1 MKRKIMSVLLAS
13 VLAAG
18 ALAGCG
24 GSGTAEGD
32 TAESTESE
40 TPAQESD
47 TAKEE
52 TAQDAQQTEA
62 DEASDTADAK
72 QETGGLG
79 EYVFQDL
86 EDAEINYFIFSIE
99 GKELYEQEIAAYN
112 EIHPNVKI
120 NLNLVGGG
128 TDWRSTLKAQISS
141 GEAPDIIMV
150 EGSAD
155 FDTFGDLLEDL
166 SDQPWV
172 EHIYPN
178 SIEDCKV
185 DGKVVGLPGGVVCY
199 GMLYNRAIFE
209 ACGIDGATL
218 DSYDK
223 IDAAFATVKEAIES
237 GALAGQFP
245 NLEGVVSVPGAE
257 KWVIGQ
263 HAGNAAMAMELKS
276 ANEAFKAE
284 TFDFTYADQM
294 KDYIDLMVKYSP
306 NADNPATLVAVD
318 YDSAMGGSFCIEKT
332 AVIQMGQ
339 WVQPVI
345 NEIDPALLD
354 KIGVLPIPMK
364 GVDEDNIC
372 YGIASYMIVNKNS
385 SDANKAAAKDF
396 MNWLYMSDTGKAFV
410 TSNIGVPMDNFDD
423 FPSANVISQA
433 CESFAKSGNTTTLVF
448 SSAPDGWLDLLGAGV
463 QSYISGDKEW
473 SQVVEEAK
481 TNWAELRN
489 Q

>member
-1 MKRKIMSVLLAS
+1 MPEDAAEQTETSD
-13 VLAAG
+13 AG
-18 ALAGCG
+18 AKGQEAGDL
-24 GSGTAEGD
+24 GD
-32 TAESTESE
+32 
-40 TPAQESD
+40 
-47 TAKEE
+47 
-52 TAQDAQQTEA
+52 
-62 DEASDTADAK
+62 
-72 QETGGLG
+72 
-79 EYVFQDL
+79 YVFQEL
-86 EDAEINYFIFSIE
+86 EDAEITYFNFSIE

-112 EIHPNVKI
+112 EIHPNIKI
-120 NLNLVGGG
+120 DLNLVGGG

-199 GMLYNRAIFE
+199 GMLYNKAVFE
-209 ACGIDGATL
+209 ACGIDGSTL
-218 DSYDK
+218 NSYEA

-237 GALAGQFP
+237 GELAEQFP
-245 NLEGVVSVPGAE
+245 NLEAVVSVPGAE

-345 NEIDPALLD
+345 SEIDPTLLD

-372 YGIASYMIVNKNS
+372 YGIASYMIVNKNAS
-385 SDANKAAAKDF
+385 EANKAAAKDF
-396 MNWLYMSDTGKAFV
+396 MNWLYMSDTGKGFV
-410 TSNIGVPMDNFDD
+410 TSNIGVPMDNFDE

-448 SSAPDGWLDLLGAGV
+448 SATPDGWLDLLGAGV

-481 TNWAELRN
+481 ANWSELRKK
-489 Q
+489 

>member
-86 EDAEINYFIFSIE
+86 EDAEINYFNFSIE

-294 KDYIDLMVKYSP
+294 KI
-306 NADNPATLVAVD
+306 
-318 YDSAMGGSFCIEKT
+318 
-332 AVIQMGQ
+332 
-339 WVQPVI
+339 
-345 NEIDPALLD
+345 
-354 KIGVLPIPMK
+354 
-364 GVDEDNIC
+364 
-372 YGIASYMIVNKNS
+372 
-385 SDANKAAAKDF
+385 
-396 MNWLYMSDTGKAFV
+396 
-410 TSNIGVPMDNFDD
+410 
-423 FPSANVISQA
+423 IS
-433 CESFAKSGNTTTLVF
+433 T
-448 SSAPDGWLDLLGAGV
+448 
-463 QSYISGDKEW
+463 
-473 SQVVEEAK
+473 
-481 TNWAELRN
+481 
-489 Q
+489 

>member
-1 MKRKIMSVLLAS
+1 MKKKLISMMLVTALTVST
-13 VLAAG
+13 
-18 ALAGCG
+18 LAGCG
-24 GSGTAEGD
+24 GNEAADSGSEQDSAV
-32 TAESTESE
+32 SE
-40 TPAQESD
+40 TP
-47 TAKEE
+47 EE
-52 TAQDAQQTEA
+52 NDAAEEVPEDAAEQTETSDA
-62 DEASDTADAK
+62 GAKGQEAGD
-72 QETGGLG
+72 LG
-79 EYVFQDL
+79 DYVFQEL
-86 EDAEINYFIFSIE
+86 EDAEITYFNFSIE

-112 EIHPNVKI
+112 EIHPNINIKI
-120 NLNLVGGG
+120 DLNLVGGG

-199 GMLYNRAIFE
+199 GMLYNKAVFE
-209 ACGIDGATL
+209 ACGIDGSTL
-218 DSYDK
+218 NSYEA

-237 GALAGQFP
+237 GELAEQFP
-245 NLEGVVSVPGAE
+245 NLEAVVSVPGAE

-345 NEIDPALLD
+345 SEIDPTLLD

-372 YGIASYMIVNKNS
+372 YGIASYMIVNKNAS
-385 SDANKAAAKDF
+385 EANKAAAKDF
-396 MNWLYMSDTGKAFV
+396 MNWLYMSDTGKGFV
-410 TSNIGVPMDNFDD
+410 TSNIGVPMDNFDE

-448 SSAPDGWLDLLGAGV
+448 SAAPDGWLDLLGAGV

-481 TNWAELRN
+481 ANWSELRKK
-489 Q
+489 

>member
-1 MKRKIMSVLLAS
+1 MKRKIVSVLLTAA
-13 VLAAG
+13 LAVST
-18 ALAGCG
+18 LAGCG
-24 GSGTAEGD
+24 GNGAAGEGGSGNAPSD
-32 TAESTESE
+32 AESGEA
-40 TPAQESD
+40 PAED
-47 TAKEE
+47 EA
-52 TAQDAQQTEA
+52 A
-62 DEASDTADAK
+62 DEDGADVPAGEEPAEDG
-72 QETGGLG
+72 QAAGGNDG
-79 EYVFQDL
+79 DYVFQEL
-86 EDAEINYFIFSIE
+86 EDAEITYYNFSIE

-112 EIHPNVKI
+112 EIHPNIKI

-128 TDWRSTLKAQISS
+128 TDWRATLKAQISS

-155 FDTFGDLLEDL
+155 FDTFGDLLDDL
-166 SDQPWV
+166 SDMPVV

-178 SIEDCKV
+178 SIEDCKI
-185 DGKVVGLPGGVVCY
+185 DGKVVGIPGGVVCY
-199 GMLYNRAIFE
+199 GMLYNKEIFE
-209 ACGIDGATL
+209 ACGIDGSTL
-218 DSYDK
+218 NSYEA
-223 IDAAFATVKEAIES
+223 IDAAFAKIKEAIDS
-237 GALAGQFP
+237 GELADQFP
-245 NLEGVVSVPGAE
+245 NLEGVVSLPGAE

-306 NADNPATLVAVD
+306 EADNPATLVAVD

-345 NEIDPALLD
+345 SEIDPELLD

-372 YGIASYMIVNKNS
+372 YGIASYMIVNKNA
-385 SDANKAAAKDF
+385 SDANRAAAKDF
-396 MNWLYMSDTGKAFV
+396 INWLFMSDTGKGMV
-410 TSNIGVPMDNFDD
+410 TSNISVPMDNFDD

-433 CESFAKSGNTTTLVF
+433 CESYAKSGNTTTLVF

-473 SQVVEEAK
+473 SEVVEEAK
-481 TNWAELRN
+481 ANWSELRKK
-489 Q
+489 

>member
-1 MKRKIMSVLLAS
+1 MTREVERMKKKLISMMLVTALTVST
-13 VLAAG
+13 
-18 ALAGCG
+18 LAGCG
-24 GSGTAEGD
+24 GNEAADSGSEQDSAV
-32 TAESTESE
+32 SE
-40 TPAQESD
+40 TP
-47 TAKEE
+47 EE
-52 TAQDAQQTEA
+52 NDAAEEVPEDAAEQTETSDA
-62 DEASDTADAK
+62 GAKGQEAGD
-72 QETGGLG
+72 LG
-79 EYVFQDL
+79 DYVFQEL
-86 EDAEINYFIFSIE
+86 EDAEITYFNFSIE

-112 EIHPNVKI
+112 EIHPNIKI
-120 NLNLVGGG
+120 DLNLVGGG

-199 GMLYNRAIFE
+199 GMLYNKAVFE
-209 ACGIDGATL
+209 ACGIDGSTL
-218 DSYDK
+218 NSYEA

-237 GALAGQFP
+237 GELAEQFP
-245 NLEGVVSVPGAE
+245 NLEAVVSVPGAE

-345 NEIDPALLD
+345 SEIDPTLLD

-372 YGIASYMIVNKNS
+372 YGIASYMIVNKNAS
-385 SDANKAAAKDF
+385 EANKAAAKDF
-396 MNWLYMSDTGKAFV
+396 MNWLYMSDTGKGFV
-410 TSNIGVPMDNFDD
+410 TSNIGVPMDNFDE

-448 SSAPDGWLDLLGAGV
+448 SAAPDGWLDLLGAGV

-473 SQVVEEAK
+473 SQVVE
-481 TNWAELRN
+481 NWSELRKK
-489 Q
+489 

>member
-1 MKRKIMSVLLAS
+1 MKKKLISMMLVTALTVS
-13 VLAAG
+13 

-24 GSGTAEGD
+24 GSEAADSGSEQDGA
-32 TAESTESE
+32 ASE
-40 TPAQESD
+40 TPEENGEAEEEPEDAAEQAETSD
-47 TAKEE
+47 
-52 TAQDAQQTEA
+52 
-62 DEASDTADAK
+62 ASDAGAEG
-72 QETGGLG
+72 QEAGDLG
-79 EYVFQDL
+79 DYVFQEL
-86 EDAEINYFIFSIE
+86 EDAEITYFNFSIE

-112 EIHPNVKI
+112 EIHPNIKI
-120 NLNLVGGG
+120 DLNLVGGG

-199 GMLYNRAIFE
+199 GMLYNKAIFE
-209 ACGIDGATL
+209 ACGIDGSTL
-218 DSYDK
+218 NSYEA

-237 GALAGQFP
+237 GELAEQFP
-245 NLEGVVSVPGAE
+245 NLEGVVSLPGAE

-372 YGIASYMIVNKNS
+372 YGIASYMIVNKNAS
-385 SDANKAAAKDF
+385 EANKAAAKDF
-396 MNWLYMSDTGKAFV
+396 MNWLYMSDTGKGFV
-410 TSNIGVPMDNFDD
+410 TSNIGVPMDNFDE
-423 FPSANVISQA
+423 FPSDNVISQA

-448 SSAPDGWLDLLGAGV
+448 SAAPDGWLDLLGAGV

-481 TNWAELRN
+481 ANWSELRKK
-489 Q
+489 